1 VPLWRA
7 ELSRYDRQHAEEAET
22 VTVLKA
28 LLAGVVDYAGLFP
41 PAGVD
46 MAVAVQ
52 NYAAYRAR
60 DDSWILGRFVLP
72 VGRLDDFGTQLRML
86 GDQVGSEW
94 RLSVLLGTDIDGDVD
109 RVRRFDREHRGRAC
123 VDSLEGKL
131 VTVGAMQRAA
141 DAADSAFAIFAEI
154 PSDGDVESLIDA
166 AKRLGVNAKIRT
178 GGVTADVF
186 PPPDVVLRFIR
197 CCVDAGVAFK
207 ATAGLHHAVRGEY
220 RLTYDTVAPTGMMF
234 GFLNVML
241 AAGAIA
247 EGRSDAEA
255 LALLEERDPAAFTA
269 TEATIGCRDF
279 KFGEEDAR
287 ALRDRLLV
295 SFGSCS
301 FTEPVEE
308 LRALVLLP

>member
-1 VPLWRA
+1 VPVRRA
-7 ELSRYDRQHAEEAET
+7 ELSWYDRQHAEKVET

-60 DDSWILGRFVLP
+60 DDSWILGRFVVP
-72 VGRLDDFGTQLRML
+72 AGRLADFGTQLRAL

-94 RLSVLLGTDIDGDVD
+94 RLSALLGTDIDGDIEH
-109 RVRRFDREHRGRAC
+109 VRAFDREHRGRAR

-131 VTVGAMQRAA
+131 STIDAMQRAA
-141 DAADSAFAIFAEI
+141 DAAGPAFAVFAEI
-154 PSDGDVESLIDA
+154 PPDGDVESLIA
-166 AKRLGVNAKIRT
+166 GVERLGINAKIRT

-186 PPPDVVLRFIR
+186 PRPDAVVRFIR

-220 RLTYDTVAPTGMMF
+220 RLTYDAAAPIGTMF

-241 AAGAIA
+241 AAGAVA
-247 EGRSDAEA
+247 DGRSDAEA
-255 LALLEERDPAAFTA
+255 LALLEEHDPAAFSA
-269 TEATIGCRDF
+269 AEATIRCRDVTLN
-279 KFGEEDAR
+279 EEHAR
-287 ALRDRLLV
+287 ALRDRVLV

-301 FTEPVEE
+301 FTEPVDE

>member
-1 VPLWRA
+1 
-7 ELSRYDRQHAEEAET
+7 

-60 DDSWILGRFVLP
+60 DDSWILGRFVVP
-72 VGRLDDFGTQLRML
+72 AGRLADFGTQLRAL

-94 RLSVLLGTDIDGDVD
+94 RLSALLGTDIDGDIEH
-109 RVRRFDREHRGRAC
+109 VRAFDREHRGRAR

-131 VTVGAMQRAA
+131 STIDAMQRAA
-141 DAADSAFAIFAEI
+141 DAAGPAFAVFAEI
-154 PSDGDVESLIDA
+154 PPDGDVESLIA
-166 AKRLGVNAKIRT
+166 GVERLGINAKIRT

-186 PPPDVVLRFIR
+186 PRPDAVVRFIR

-220 RLTYDTVAPTGMMF
+220 RLTYDAAAPIGTMF

-241 AAGAIA
+241 AAGAVA
-247 EGRSDAEA
+247 DGRSDAEA
-255 LALLEERDPAAFTA
+255 LALLEEHDPAAFSA
-269 TEATIGCRDF
+269 AEATIRCRDVTLD
-279 KFGEEDAR
+279 EEHAR
-287 ALRDRLLV
+287 ALRDRVLV

-301 FTEPVEE
+301 FTEPVDE